1 MKRYVFPI
9 AIGLFLVSCS
19 SEKTTTNQNQIIIG
33 AKDSLYSDIL
43 GEQREIWV
51 HVPASFSEGKTY
63 PVLYLLDGDGHFYS
77 VMGMIKQLSTT
88 NGNSVV
94 PEMVIVGI
102 PNTDRLRDLTPT
114 HVGDSA
120 STSGGGDS
128 FTNFIEKEL
137 IPYMDDK
144 YPTNS
149 YKTMIGH
156 SLGGLMAIDIL
167 ISKPELFD
175 NYVAIDPSLWWDN
188 RKILL
193 EAKLALSRKNFDEK
207 SLFVGVA
214 NTMPAGMDTT
224 QVLSDTTNNTNHI
237 RSILEFSKVAAM
249 MPENNLN
256 FDWSYYDNQD
266 HGSVPL
272 ITEHDAM
279 KFLFS
284 WYEAPKWSVI
294 LDAQLSKDELLDLV
308 VSHYAGISTK
318 LGFQVLPPE
327 GKMNNIGYTL
337 MGRGSSKKSYEI
349 FNLNVENYPESPNVY
364 DSMGDYYAN
373 ESDTVNAIKFFEMA
387 VELGA
392 TPASQQKLEQLKGV
406 N

>member
-1 MKRYVFPI
+1 MKKYLLPI
-9 AIGLFLVSCS
+9 AIGLFLISCS
-19 SEKTTTNQNQIIIG
+19 SEKTTTNQNQIVVG
-33 AKDSLYSDIL
+33 SKDSLYSEIL

-51 HVPASFSEGKTY
+51 HVPASFSEGKVY

-88 NGNSVV
+88 NGNTVV

-114 HVGDSA
+114 HVGDST
-120 STSGGGDS
+120 SSSGGGDN
-128 FTNFIEKEL
+128 FTSFIEKEL
-137 IPYMDDK
+137 IPYIDDK
-144 YPTNS
+144 YPTTS
-149 YKTMIGH
+149 YRTMIGH
-156 SLGGLMAIDIL
+156 SLGGLMAIDVL
-167 ISKPELFD
+167 ISKPDLFE
-175 NYVAIDPSLWWDN
+175 NYVAIDPSLWWDS
-188 RKILL
+188 RKIFL
-193 EAKLALSRKNFDEK
+193 EAKLALSQQDFEGK

-224 QVLSDTTNNTNHI
+224 KVVSDTANNTNHI
-237 RSILEFSKVAAM
+237 RAILEFSKVAAK

-272 ITEHDAM
+272 ITEHDAL

-284 WYEAPKWSVI
+284 WYEAPSWPVI
-294 LDAQLSKDELLDLV
+294 LDPQLAKEDLLDLF
-308 VSHYAGISTK
+308 VSHYARISERFGYQ
-318 LGFQVLPPE
+318 LLPSE
-327 GKMNNIGYTL
+327 GKMNGIGYTL
-337 MGRGSSKKSYEI
+337 MRRGMNEKSYLI
-349 FNLNVENYPESPNVY
+349 FNLNVKNYPESANVY

-373 ESDTVNAIKFFEMA
+373 ESDTLNAIKFFEKA
-387 VELGA
+387 IALGA
-392 TPASQQKLEQLKGV
+392 SPVTKEKLEQFKRA